1 MFKRIEST
9 MMGMMYMLRMC
20 MMRRAQNAAVLGSV
34 SI

>member
-1 MFKRIEST
+1 MRNCIANM

-20 MMRRAQNAAVLGSV
+20 MMCRAQYAAVLGSV

>member
-1 MFKRIEST
+1 MRNRIANM